1 MSITADT
8 KVIGL
13 FGYPVKHTLSPF
25 MHNAA
30 LQNMGL
36 SYVYLPFAINPHNLP
51 DAVNAI
57 KSLDFLGVNV
67 TIPFKERVIE
77 YLDDL
82 SEEARACQ
90 AVNVIKNENGKLIG
104 DNTDGRGFLESLKE
118 ENIALKGEALI
129 IGAGGAARAVA
140 YTMAKSGFN
149 SLSFLDL
156 YQNKAEELACFIE
169 GNTGVKADAG
179 IISQEVFAK
188 KAAHA
193 DIIVNCSPVGMY
205 PDINFSPVENLDGVK
220 PGAVVC
226 DIIYNPVETL
236 FLQKARE
243 KGHKTVN
250 GVGMFVY
257 QGALTLEILTGLKP
271 PVNIMK
277 EVVYNH
283 LGRRGI

>member
-1 MSITADT
+1 MFINADT

-30 LQNMGL
+30 LQHMGL
-36 SYVYLPFAINPHNLP
+36 PYVYVPFAVKPHNLP

-57 KSLDFLGVNV
+57 RSLNFLGVNV

-90 AVNVIKNENGKLIG
+90 AVNVIKNESGRLIG

-118 ENIALKGEALI
+118 ENVVLMKKALI

-149 SLSFLDL
+149 SIGFLDVD
-156 YQNKAEELACFIE
+156 KARSEELAAFIKE
-169 GNTGVKADAG
+169 KTGIKTYAG
-179 IISQEVFAK
+179 IMSQNLFDREGSD
-188 KAAHA
+188 A
-193 DIIVNCSPVGMY
+193 DIIINCSPVGMY
-205 PDINFSPVENLDGVK
+205 PDVKSSPVESLDRLR
-220 PGAVVC
+220 PDAVIC
-226 DIIYNPVETL
+226 DIIYNPLETL
-236 FLQKARE
+236 FLKKARE
-243 KGHKTVN
+243 RGHKTVN

-271 PVNIMK
+271 PLKLME
-277 EVVYNH
+277 EVVYH
-283 LGRRGI
+283 HMGRREL